1 MKQKCSVRDAL
12 SLPQPT
18 PDEFLS
24 EKKKT
29 TARLRNGGF
38 CFLMPGGSFP
48 EVQHLV
54 LLSVP
59 LHVTHRRKENKLLV
73 FTLRLLSG
81 RRRVG
86 FFVTL
91 NEEECC
97 TVFYMTRPALFAT
110 VYSYI
115 YLHLKCAV
123 VLDAQPVMMGT

>member
-1 MKQKCSVRDAL
+1 MKQKCSVRDLL
-12 SLPQPT
+12 SLPQPM

-29 TARLRNGGF
+29 TAPLRNGGF
-38 CFLMPGGSFP
+38 CFLMPGGSSP

-59 LHVTHRRKENKLLV
+59 LHVTHRTKENKLLV
-73 FTLRLLSG
+73 FTLQLLSG
-81 RRRVG
+81 RRRG

-91 NEEECC
+91 NKEECC

-115 YLHLKCAV
+115 YLHLKCV
-123 VLDAQPVMMGT
+123 ILLDTQPVMMGT